1 MIGHL
6 YTLLFVGAEAPP
18 AVVQPQYFG
27 GVALRKPAK
36 RDEVWKQ
43 ELERLFAEPE
53 PEIEAVVE
61 PAPAAKPVSVPLTR
75 SQQAYFDGLYAEIVR
90 AKNEQERAKKQ
101 ALAASAAQ
109 EAAEAQTLLAEAI
122 EAERVAK
129 RRMMDFDIAFVAS
142 VLANA

>member
-1 MIGHL
+1 MS
-6 YTLLFVGAEAPP
+6 LLLALTGSEPAPAPP
-18 AVVQPQYFG
+18 PAAVSG
-27 GVALRKPAK
+27 GWPTLRRKEGK
-36 RDEVWKQ
+36 REKWREELDE
-43 ELERLFAEPE
+43 LFAEPV
-53 PEIEAVVE
+53 AVEVPQPE

-75 SQQAYFDGLYAEIVR
+75 SQKAYFDGLYAEIVR